1 MIGSS
6 ILGSL
11 VFLNILF
18 IVFCCIICFNQNFID
33 IRTQQ
38 LIDSTRKAYGVIED
52 VIDRIKNFYFLADFL
67 VVDVKLR
74 KELRKGS
81 IILDRPLVTIVKVV
95 ISLGR
100 RS

>member
-1 MIGSS
+1 MFFVALYVLIKISK
-6 ILGSL
+6 
-11 VFLNILF
+11 FYRHKNPTTNRLN
-18 IVFCCIICFNQNFID
+18 
-33 IRTQQ
+33 
-38 LIDSTRKAYGVIED
+38 KAYGVIED